1 MNDKISRL
9 FFVAVLMVM
18 LLNAVICTANLL
30 EDGFV
35 FSRFVPAGSWILAIL
50 IWVSAR
56 PKMT

>member
-1 MNDKISRL
+1 MNDKVSRL

-18 LLNAVICTANLL
+18 LLNVVICTANLL

-35 FSRFVPAGSWILAIL
+35 FSRFVPAGSWILATL

-56 PKMT
+56 HRVT